1 MRNPHGYAVIVGAGG
16 TVANFDGFRCEAI
29 NADTYE
35 TDTATCCHCN
45 RVVHIK
51 AMRPMDEFGSF
62 CRSCMKYVCP
72 TCADG
77 PCIPFLK
84 KIEELEQKDY
94 IRKQY
99 DLVL

>member
-1 MRNPHGYAVIVGAGG
+1 MRNAGGYATIISP
-16 TVANFDGFRCEAI
+16 TESVANFDKFRCETLSAGL
-29 NADTYE
+29 YE

-62 CRSCMKYVCP
+62 CRSCMKYTCP

-77 PCIPFLK
+77 PCVPFMK
-84 KIEELEQKDY
+84 KLDEAEKRAY
-94 IRKQY
+94 IRSTY
-99 DLVL
+99 E